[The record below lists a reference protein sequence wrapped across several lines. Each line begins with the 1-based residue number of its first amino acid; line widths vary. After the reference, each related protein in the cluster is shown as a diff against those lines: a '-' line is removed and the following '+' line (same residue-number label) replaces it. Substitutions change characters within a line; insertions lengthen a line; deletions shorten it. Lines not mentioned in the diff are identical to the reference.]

1 MSADITLQEAL
12 NQLADYSSDDIAELM
27 RLAGKKGTQ
36 SLALS
41 CPMANYLSD
50 VLGSECS
57 VGPWRAHNML
67 DDGDDRW
74 ADLPDSVSYFVDRFD
89 RGHYPFLITHWA
101 DHDDAG

>member
-1 MSADITLQEAL
+1 MSDITLQEAL
-12 NQLADYSSDDIAELM
+12 DQLNRYTADEVAELLM
-27 RLAGKKGTQ
+27 LAGKKGHQ

-67 DDGDDRW
+67 VDGDDRW
-74 ADLPDSVSYFVDRFD
+74 ADLPDGVSYFVDRFD
-89 RGHYPFLITHWA
+89 RGHYPDLIEEILE
-101 DHDDAG
+101 